1 MDILTI
7 TLVVLAIPI
16 GVLIGLG
23 AGVIGLTAWPILV
36 PLLLVFGGIPLHE
49 ALLSSLLVDLAI
61 AIVLSIFYIRNQE
74 VAVDDVYGLKL
85 GGSAGVV
92 AAVTATLAFPLLE
105 QYSNLFEGGSSIVT
119 LVFGSMF
126 IIQAIRMDNSVD
138 TQSERSSQRFAQ
150 FSNTQKDIIAYGFCI
165 FQGFITGLIA
175 IGGAMNIVLVLMFLL
190 GYPTLRAVGTAMI
203 ATTVM
208 LSMTVTAYLLLLQFN
223 VSTLPIVALYTIIGV
238 ICSYLAVA
246 RVQSISERKLRFTI
260 GIVILTAAIFA
271 TAQVYLLG

>member
-23 AGVIGLTAWPILV
+23 AGVIGLTAWPLLV

-49 ALLSSLLVDLAI
+49 ALLSSLLVDLAV
-61 AIVLSIFYIRNQE
+61 AIVLSIFYIRSQE
-74 VAVDDVYGLKL
+74 VDVDDVYGLKL
-85 GGSAGVV
+85 GGAAGVV
-92 AAVTATLAFPLLE
+92 AVVTAILAFPLLE
-105 QYSNLFEGGSSIVT
+105 QYSGLFERSSSIVT

-126 IIQAIRMDNSVD
+126 IIQAIRMDNSVG
-138 TQSERSSQRFAQ
+138 TQSERSSQQ
-150 FSNTQKDIIAYGFCI
+150 LTQLSNTQKDIIAYSFCI

-203 ATTVM
+203 ATTIM
-208 LSMTVTAYLLLLQFN
+208 LSMTVTAYLLLLHFN
-223 VSTLPIVALYTIIGV
+223 VSTLPIVALYIIIGV
-238 ICSYLAVA
+238 MCSRLAVA
-246 RVQSISERKLRFTI
+246 RVQNISERKLRFTI